1 MCGDGCKIQ
10 GKCYMLYQMSVCH
23 HEGSLPYTIIQFMII
38 FSCMSIVSLSM
49 HIIKLAGLILANGEK
64 ITKITKMKPLHNY
77 QLLTVFS
84 PQHQLK

>member
-1 MCGDGCKIQ
+1 
-10 GKCYMLYQMSVCH
+10 MLYQVSVCH

-49 HIIKLAGLILANGEK
+49 CIIKLAGLILANGEK
-64 ITKITKMKPLHNY
+64 ITKKIAKMKPLHNY